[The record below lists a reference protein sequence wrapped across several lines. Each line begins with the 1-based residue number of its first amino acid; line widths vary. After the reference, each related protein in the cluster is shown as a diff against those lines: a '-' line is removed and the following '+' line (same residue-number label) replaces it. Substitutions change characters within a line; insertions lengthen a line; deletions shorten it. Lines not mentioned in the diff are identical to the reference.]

1 MTFTPPHYVSH
12 DVYDS
17 GSCMQTKAKVVE
29 KCANVTFLN
38 EWESPGKYCKSDY
51 WQGCVESCESS
62 CFSGST
68 SSVDDGTGFCT
79 FQNTLVTTHNEPL
92 DDYIPQYNRTVALEA
107 DGTETEVWIEQP
119 QNYSS
124 TEYTAFT
131 EVVDPWCHYSMS
143 SVQYCDECA
152 ATMDSNMQWTPSQMI
167 KDMDGLTCIWPEK
180 VYGCTDSNAVN
191 YDPYANALYDEL
203 ETCPAQTGTDHC
215 VTCSYSS
222 YNNSKGYSYSLPEDT
237 LDYYGMPMNL
247 SEPDPSMYNRSYTY
261 P

>member
-1 MTFTPPHYVSH
+1 MLVS
-12 DVYDS
+12 VYIKIKGMCTSDCTLMGLALTDS
-17 GSCMQTKAKVVE
+17 LASHSNQECPLATNTNSLLSCYSWSSYKLHSDLYPFVLDT
-29 KCANVTFLN
+29 
-38 EWESPGKYCKSDY
+38 SPI
-51 WQGCVESCESS
+51 
-62 CFSGST
+62 
-68 SSVDDGTGFCT
+68 
-79 FQNTLVTTHNEPL
+79 H
-92 DDYIPQYNRTVALEA
+92 R
-107 DGTETEVWIEQP
+107 
-119 QNYSS
+119 
-124 TEYTAFT
+124 
-131 EVVDPWCHYSMS
+131 
-143 SVQYCDECA
+143 
-152 ATMDSNMQWTPSQMI
+152 
-167 KDMDGLTCIWPEK
+167 K